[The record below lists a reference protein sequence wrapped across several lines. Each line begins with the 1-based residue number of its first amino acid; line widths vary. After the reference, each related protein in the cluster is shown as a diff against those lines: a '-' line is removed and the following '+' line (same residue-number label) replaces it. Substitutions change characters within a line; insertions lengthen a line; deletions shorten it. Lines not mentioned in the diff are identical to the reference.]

1 VVKISPLL
9 AKLGGR
15 LYDYL
20 LRANRLVN
28 YVRRKMGFSYWSLAA
43 FLKHKVKNAVQYI
56 SNFEEAVAH
65 EAAKQGV
72 DGVVCGHIHRAEIT
86 RINNVDYFNCGDW
99 VESCT
104 ALVEHPNGK
113 MEILYWADII
123 EQPQAIAQAA

>member
-1 VVKISPLL
+1 MKI
-9 AKLGGR
+9 ADVDAQQR
-15 LYDYL
+15 D
-20 LRANRLVN
+20 RI
-28 YVRRKMGFSYWSLAA
+28 AA
-43 FLKHKVKNAVQYI
+43 FEVYDRVIAHLTGDALHI
-56 SNFEEAVAH
+56 FEVADRGCSR
-65 EAAKQGV
+65 QV

-123 EQPQAIAQAA
+123 EQPHAIAQAA